1 MVVQETTLGGS
12 GRDSAEWLCK
22 RQRKAV
28 VHRRDSAERLR
39 EGQSK
44 VVVGGQPKVE
54 VGGQR

>member
-1 MVVQETTLGGS
+1 MQETTLGGS

-28 VHRRDSAERLR
+28 VHRRDSTERLR